1 MEQSKI
7 IGRVIATEKKPT
19 TIDEFTFWTDITS
32 KLSAFDIVKV
42 QHIDESYSYGVIKSI
57 SHITDASS
65 FLTGFISSDFGDTEI
80 NAPTIRVGMHYV
92 EVAVSYNDKNIYTP
106 VHDGAP
112 VYLATIDEITA
123 ALGLDRIKNKLVCG
137 SLNMYEGTKDEI
149 SLPVSLNSKFLIGPE
164 GAHLNISGISGLAA
178 KTSYAMFLIKS
189 IQHTFMLENKRNQE
203 TETVAFVIFNLKG
216 KDLMALHEP
225 NELEDETREEKE
237 LIYKEYETLGIPF
250 KPLENVK
257 YLIPFY
263 RSGERSSSYLP
274 KEIEENYIND
284 GQLKRFKYTYEDD
297 KESIEM
303 LFANTDD
310 PQQTMEAIISKI
322 IDKNDRDFSHIT
334 TWDEF
339 SEKIDELSQKSSDS
353 GRQANEISVLS
364 WRKFKRIINKTLKN
378 TGLFANSISDSRGDE
393 CRLGNELMDIQ
404 ANDIK
409 VIDIAKLPE
418 DKQAFVFGDA
428 LKTLYNLKLGEYDD
442 DIDPTKIPD
451 RIVVFVDEL
460 NKYVSK
466 DSPKNS
472 PILRQ
477 LLDITE
483 RGRSLG
489 VVLFGAEQFR
499 SNIHNRITGNCATH
513 AYGRT
518 NTIETGMKDYSS
530 FPNTYKNI
538 LIRLD
543 QGEYLIQNPV
553 FRALLKVKFPKP
565 VYKQFKK

>member
-189 IQHTFMLENKRNQE
+189 IQHTFMLENKRNKE

-297 KESIEM
+297 KESIEL

-310 PQQTMEAIISKI
+310 PQKTMEAIISKI

-378 TGLFANSISDSRGDE
+378 TGLFRKI
-393 CRLGNELMDIQ
+393 M
-404 ANDIK
+404 
-409 VIDIAKLPE
+409 VI
-418 DKQAFVFGDA
+418 
-428 LKTLYNLKLGEYDD
+428 
-442 DIDPTKIPD
+442 
-451 RIVVFVDEL
+451 
-460 NKYVSK
+460 
-466 DSPKNS
+466 
-472 PILRQ
+472 
-477 LLDITE
+477 
-483 RGRSLG
+483 
-489 VVLFGAEQFR
+489 
-499 SNIHNRITGNCATH
+499 
-513 AYGRT
+513 
-518 NTIETGMKDYSS
+518 
-530 FPNTYKNI
+530 
-538 LIRLD
+538 
-543 QGEYLIQNPV
+543 
-553 FRALLKVKFPKP
+553 
-565 VYKQFKK
+565 